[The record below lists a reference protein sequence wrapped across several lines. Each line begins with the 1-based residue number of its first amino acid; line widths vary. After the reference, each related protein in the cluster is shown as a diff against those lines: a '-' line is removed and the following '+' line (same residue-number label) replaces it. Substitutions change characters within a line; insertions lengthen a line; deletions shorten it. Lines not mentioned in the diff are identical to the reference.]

1 MTLQS
6 FLHVSSLAYALEC
19 KELRFAPNSTS
30 NIKSIMSAVLATNHQ
45 PNKLSSLGRIRIV
58 LVEPTHPGNIGS
70 VARAMKTMGLS
81 RLVLVNPKKFPHPEA
96 SKLAAGAESVLLN
109 AEVVQTTSEAIGDCT
124 MVLGTS
130 VRDREVSWPTFS
142 PRKTAANVDQHLSHA
157 GHQVAILFG
166 RESSG
171 LTNAE
176 LDLCQSQIRIS
187 ANEEYSSLNL
197 ASAVQI
203 IVYELRMKLLG
214 CDEGHRVSGDEF
226 APEGHQVANASLR
239 SKVSF
244 SSKEREIIA
253 TNVQQSGHMEHLQK
267 TLETLD
273 FIRAKPP
280 TVLMRKLT
288 RLYGK
293 ANLTVEEI
301 QILRGILSAVESKI
315 ASQETDPSEDE

>member
-1 MTLQS
+1 
-6 FLHVSSLAYALEC
+6 
-19 KELRFAPNSTS
+19 
-30 NIKSIMSAVLATNHQ
+30 MSAVIATHHQ
-45 PNKLSSLGRIRIV
+45 RHQRSYKLSSLGQIRIV

-81 RLVLVNPKKFPHPEA
+81 RLVLVNPKKFPHSEA

-109 AEVVQTTSEAIGDCT
+109 AEVVQTASEAIGDCT

-142 PRKTAANVDQHLSHA
+142 PRKMAVNVDQHLSQA
-157 GHQVAILFG
+157 ERQVAILFG

-176 LDLCQSQIRIS
+176 MDLCQSQIGIS

-197 ASAVQI
+197 ANAVQI
-203 IVYELRMKLLG
+203 IAYELRMQLLA
-214 CDEGHRVSGDEF
+214 CDEGHK
-226 APEGHQVANASLR
+226 ANGAEPTENQIA
-239 SKVSF
+239 KA
-244 SSKEREIIA
+244 SKEREIIA
-253 TNVQQSGHMEHLQK
+253 TKVQKSGHIEHLKK
-267 TLETLD
+267 TLESLD

-315 ASQETDPSEDE
+315 ISGETGATEGE